1 MYFQSY
7 NASFTEP
14 WLGGKKPNSL
24 SVSFYRSIQSNGLRA
39 SDAGRQDIKIT
50 GASVGFGK
58 ILKRPDDYFQMYM
71 EFNYQYYVL
80 NKFQSL
86 FAFSDGYSNNLSY
99 RFTISRN
106 STDQQI
112 YPRSGSSIKLM
123 GQFTIPYSL
132 LNNRDYTD
140 LTDQERYKFVE
151 YYKWKFTS
159 SWFTRLAGN
168 LVLNTRIG
176 FGYLGMYN
184 QNVGLSPFERFYL
197 GGSGLTGY
205 ALDGREIIADRGYD
219 DQSLTASK
227 TGAPIIAK
235 YTWEMRYP
243 VSLNPSAT
251 VYGLAFLEAGNTWN
265 SIKTFNPFD
274 VYRSAGVGVRV
285 FLPMFGLLGL
295 DWGYRFDDLA
305 TQPGMPKSQVHFTI
319 GMNLGEL

>member
-1 MYFQSY
+1 
-7 NASFTEP
+7 
-14 WLGGKKPNSL
+14 
-24 SVSFYRSIQSNGLRA
+24 
-39 SDAGRQDIKIT
+39 
-50 GASVGFGK
+50 
-58 ILKRPDDYFQMYM
+58 M

-265 SIKTFNPFD
+265 AIKTFNPFD